1 MKFIINV
8 IDDLSNSGTPAEM
21 NEINKFNDQ
30 LRMGGQFIFAGG
42 LAAPENADVIDNR
55 NDANL
60 STGKPLFEAN
70 ENFSGFWLIEAE
82 NIDVARKLAF
92 APHINIGVFSLEKNS
107 PGWASWQKNLEQ
119 TLKSGNI
126 FGSEGLAINMSVYI
140 DDLET
145 EFLPLNCNWIA
156 SNLLPKFDEIKNT
169 FVEPYLPNYK
179 IGIMHL
185 AAGIWDSGKD
195 MRLDREVKINIK
207 TIQQKILSKSLRFG
221 H

>member
-30 LRMGGQFIFAGG
+30 LRMNGQFIFAGG

-82 NIDVARKLAF
+82 SIDVARKLAF
-92 APHINIGVFSLEKNS
+92 A
-107 PGWASWQKNLEQ
+107 
-119 TLKSGNI
+119 
-126 FGSEGLAINMSVYI
+126 GSKACNRKVELR
-140 DDLET
+140 
-145 EFLPLNCNWIA
+145 PLLN
-156 SNLLPKFDEIKNT
+156 
-169 FVEPYLPNYK
+169 
-179 IGIMHL
+179 
-185 AAGIWDSGKD
+185 
-195 MRLDREVKINIK
+195 
-207 TIQQKILSKSLRFG
+207 
-221 H
+221 

>member
-30 LRMGGQFIFAGG
+30 LRMNGQFIFAGG

-82 NIDVARKLAF
+82 NIDVARELAF
-92 APHINIGVFSLEKNS
+92 A
-107 PGWASWQKNLEQ
+107 
-119 TLKSGNI
+119 
-126 FGSEGLAINMSVYI
+126 GSKACHRKVELR
-140 DDLET
+140 
-145 EFLPLNCNWIA
+145 PLLN
-156 SNLLPKFDEIKNT
+156 
-169 FVEPYLPNYK
+169 
-179 IGIMHL
+179 
-185 AAGIWDSGKD
+185 
-195 MRLDREVKINIK
+195 
-207 TIQQKILSKSLRFG
+207 
-221 H
+221 

>member
-30 LRMGGQFIFAGG
+30 LRMNGQFIFAGG

-82 NIDVARKLAF
+82 NIDVARELAF
-92 APHINIGVFSLEKNS
+92 A
-107 PGWASWQKNLEQ
+107 
-119 TLKSGNI
+119 
-126 FGSEGLAINMSVYI
+126 GSKACNRKVELR
-140 DDLET
+140 
-145 EFLPLNCNWIA
+145 PLLN
-156 SNLLPKFDEIKNT
+156 
-169 FVEPYLPNYK
+169 
-179 IGIMHL
+179 
-185 AAGIWDSGKD
+185 
-195 MRLDREVKINIK
+195 
-207 TIQQKILSKSLRFG
+207 
-221 H
+221 

>member
-30 LRMGGQFIFAGG
+30 LRMNGQFIFAGG

-82 NIDVARKLAF
+82 SIDVASKLAF
-92 APHINIGVFSLEKNS
+92 A
-107 PGWASWQKNLEQ
+107 
-119 TLKSGNI
+119 
-126 FGSEGLAINMSVYI
+126 GSKACNRKVELR
-140 DDLET
+140 
-145 EFLPLNCNWIA
+145 PLLN
-156 SNLLPKFDEIKNT
+156 
-169 FVEPYLPNYK
+169 
-179 IGIMHL
+179 
-185 AAGIWDSGKD
+185 
-195 MRLDREVKINIK
+195 
-207 TIQQKILSKSLRFG
+207 
-221 H
+221 

>member
-30 LRMGGQFIFAGG
+30 LRVNGQFIFAGG

-82 NIDVARKLAF
+82 SIDVARELAF
-92 APHINIGVFSLEKNS
+92 A
-107 PGWASWQKNLEQ
+107 
-119 TLKSGNI
+119 
-126 FGSEGLAINMSVYI
+126 GSKACNRKVELR
-140 DDLET
+140 
-145 EFLPLNCNWIA
+145 PLLN
-156 SNLLPKFDEIKNT
+156 
-169 FVEPYLPNYK
+169 
-179 IGIMHL
+179 
-185 AAGIWDSGKD
+185 
-195 MRLDREVKINIK
+195 
-207 TIQQKILSKSLRFG
+207 
-221 H
+221 

>member
-8 IDDLSNSGTPAEM
+8 IDDLSNSGTLAEM

-82 NIDVARKLAF
+82 SIDVARKLAF
-92 APHINIGVFSLEKNS
+92 A
-107 PGWASWQKNLEQ
+107 
-119 TLKSGNI
+119 
-126 FGSEGLAINMSVYI
+126 GSKACNRKVELR
-140 DDLET
+140 
-145 EFLPLNCNWIA
+145 PLLN
-156 SNLLPKFDEIKNT
+156 
-169 FVEPYLPNYK
+169 
-179 IGIMHL
+179 
-185 AAGIWDSGKD
+185 
-195 MRLDREVKINIK
+195 
-207 TIQQKILSKSLRFG
+207 
-221 H
+221 

>member
-30 LRMGGQFIFAGG
+30 LRMNGQFIFAGG

-82 NIDVARKLAF
+82 NIDVARELAF
-92 APHINIGVFSLEKNS
+92 A
-107 PGWASWQKNLEQ
+107 
-119 TLKSGNI
+119 
-126 FGSEGLAINMSVYI
+126 GSKACSRKVELR
-140 DDLET
+140 
-145 EFLPLNCNWIA
+145 PLLN
-156 SNLLPKFDEIKNT
+156 
-169 FVEPYLPNYK
+169 
-179 IGIMHL
+179 
-185 AAGIWDSGKD
+185 
-195 MRLDREVKINIK
+195 
-207 TIQQKILSKSLRFG
+207 
-221 H
+221 

>member
-30 LRMGGQFIFAGG
+30 LRMNGQFIFAGG

-82 NIDVARKLAF
+82 SIGVARELAF
-92 APHINIGVFSLEKNS
+92 A
-107 PGWASWQKNLEQ
+107 
-119 TLKSGNI
+119 
-126 FGSEGLAINMSVYI
+126 GSKACNRKVELR
-140 DDLET
+140 
-145 EFLPLNCNWIA
+145 PLLN
-156 SNLLPKFDEIKNT
+156 
-169 FVEPYLPNYK
+169 
-179 IGIMHL
+179 
-185 AAGIWDSGKD
+185 
-195 MRLDREVKINIK
+195 
-207 TIQQKILSKSLRFG
+207 
-221 H
+221 

>member
-8 IDDLSNSGTPAEM
+8 IDDLSNSGTAAEM

-82 NIDVARKLAF
+82 NIDVARELAF
-92 APHINIGVFSLEKNS
+92 A
-107 PGWASWQKNLEQ
+107 
-119 TLKSGNI
+119 
-126 FGSEGLAINMSVYI
+126 GSKACNRKVELR
-140 DDLET
+140 
-145 EFLPLNCNWIA
+145 PLLN
-156 SNLLPKFDEIKNT
+156 
-169 FVEPYLPNYK
+169 
-179 IGIMHL
+179 
-185 AAGIWDSGKD
+185 
-195 MRLDREVKINIK
+195 
-207 TIQQKILSKSLRFG
+207 
-221 H
+221 

>member
-30 LRMGGQFIFAGG
+30 LRMNGQFIFAGG
-42 LAAPENADVIDNR
+42 LAAPQNADVIDNR

-92 APHINIGVFSLEKNS
+92 A
-107 PGWASWQKNLEQ
+107 
-119 TLKSGNI
+119 
-126 FGSEGLAINMSVYI
+126 GSKACNRKVELR
-140 DDLET
+140 
-145 EFLPLNCNWIA
+145 PLLN
-156 SNLLPKFDEIKNT
+156 
-169 FVEPYLPNYK
+169 
-179 IGIMHL
+179 
-185 AAGIWDSGKD
+185 
-195 MRLDREVKINIK
+195 
-207 TIQQKILSKSLRFG
+207 
-221 H
+221 

>member
-30 LRMGGQFIFAGG
+30 LRMNGQFIFAGG

-82 NIDVARKLAF
+82 SIDVARELAF
-92 APHINIGVFSLEKNS
+92 A
-107 PGWASWQKNLEQ
+107 
-119 TLKSGNI
+119 
-126 FGSEGLAINMSVYI
+126 GSKACSRKVELR
-140 DDLET
+140 
-145 EFLPLNCNWIA
+145 PLLN
-156 SNLLPKFDEIKNT
+156 
-169 FVEPYLPNYK
+169 
-179 IGIMHL
+179 
-185 AAGIWDSGKD
+185 
-195 MRLDREVKINIK
+195 
-207 TIQQKILSKSLRFG
+207 
-221 H
+221 

>member
-8 IDDLSNSGTPAEM
+8 IDDLSNSGTLAEM

-82 NIDVARKLAF
+82 SIDVARELAF
-92 APHINIGVFSLEKNS
+92 A
-107 PGWASWQKNLEQ
+107 
-119 TLKSGNI
+119 
-126 FGSEGLAINMSVYI
+126 GSKACNRKVELR
-140 DDLET
+140 
-145 EFLPLNCNWIA
+145 PLLN
-156 SNLLPKFDEIKNT
+156 
-169 FVEPYLPNYK
+169 
-179 IGIMHL
+179 
-185 AAGIWDSGKD
+185 
-195 MRLDREVKINIK
+195 
-207 TIQQKILSKSLRFG
+207 
-221 H
+221 